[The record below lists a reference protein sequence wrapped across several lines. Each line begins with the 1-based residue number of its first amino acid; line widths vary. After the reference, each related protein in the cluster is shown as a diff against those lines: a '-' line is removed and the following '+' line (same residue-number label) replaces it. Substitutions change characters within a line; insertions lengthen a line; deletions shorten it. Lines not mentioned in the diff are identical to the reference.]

1 MPNSV
6 NLLDATGYYK
16 ASGAFLNIND
26 ATGYYA
32 TKTAVLNLADATG
45 YEQILSRMSEWD
57 WEDNIWKGRKTLL
70 LSE

>member
-6 NLLDATGYYK
+6 NLLDAAGYYK

-32 TKTAVLNLADATG
+32 TKLAALNLAEVTG
-45 YEQILSRMSEWD
+45 YEQVLSRMSEWD
-57 WEDNIWKGRKTLL
+57 WEDNIWRGRRTLL
-70 LSE
+70 LSD